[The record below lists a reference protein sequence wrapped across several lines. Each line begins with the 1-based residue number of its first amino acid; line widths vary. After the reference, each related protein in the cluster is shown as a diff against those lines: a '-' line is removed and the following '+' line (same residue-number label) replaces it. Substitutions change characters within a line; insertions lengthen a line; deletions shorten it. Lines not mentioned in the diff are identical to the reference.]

1 MRSLSM
7 NEPRDFLRRLVDLL
21 DEAGIPYMV
30 AGSLGSSLH
39 GRPRATNDVDLVIDP
54 TESQFHQFLNSV
66 GPDYYISKE
75 AAWAALRARSAF
87 NVIDIKTGSRPMSQR
102 DVDENGQLTTY
113 ALLHKSLFGKYP
125 RDVRI
130 INLVRGTTPSHQVLH
145 THRAKKDVDALLDRY
160 VAFHEGILAGS
171 FDPTPSWKCSWCQFK
186 ATCEFARQPR
196 GFY

>member
-87 NVIDIKTGSRPMSQR
+87 NVIDIKTGWKADLRVRAARAFSTAEFGRRRKAAILGMEVWVLSPEDAILSKLEWAKDSASEQQMR
-102 DVDENGQLTTY
+102 DVLGVLQIQGRKLDEQYLWKW
-113 ALLHKSLFGKYP
+113 AESLG
-125 RDVRI
+125 V
-130 INLVRGTTPSHQVLH
+130 Q
-145 THRAKKDVDALLDRY
+145 
-160 VAFHEGILAGS
+160 EILAKLLEKSREGM
-171 FDPTPSWKCSWCQFK
+171 
-186 ATCEFARQPR
+186 E
-196 GFY
+196 